1 MDARPLGMMSWMNSV
16 LKVPGGLN
24 PLEALGLW
32 VRLSPHQDP
41 ALQILQPLFPGL
53 LPAASDGSGALE
65 QSSFVFHLFSPI
77 SFHPVLHFKWEVKLV
92 PVTPSWL
99 EAKVVSRGFELLPAL
114 LHCHLC
120 TEQVPFLLCTS

>member
-1 MDARPLGMMSWMNSV
+1 MNSL

-41 ALQILQPLFPGL
+41 ALQTLQPLFPGL
-53 LPAASDGSGALE
+53 LRTASDGSGALE

-77 SFHPVLHFKWEVKLV
+77 SFHPVLHLFQVGGQASRCDPILAGSQSGFK
-92 PVTPSWL
+92 
-99 EAKVVSRGFELLPAL
+99 GF
-114 LHCHLC
+114 
-120 TEQVPFLLCTS
+120 